1 MRLKCTANARVD
13 IMTNKNI
20 KEDEV
25 HQLSDIKN
33 TIYNKNISCANISN
47 INNDND
53 NNNTQSEKASWWLN
67 ELNSLGIKSN
77 YDKNESNYIQN
88 LEDLSDNKKQQFI
101 LGYSSIRS
109 AG

>member
-1 MRLKCTANARVD
+1 VD
-13 IMTNKNI
+13 IMTDNNI

-33 TIYNKNISCANISN
+33 TIYNKNVSCANISN

-67 ELNSLGIKSN
+67 KLDSLGIKKVIMIKMNQITFKTLRICLIIKS
-77 YDKNESNYIQN
+77 KN
-88 LEDLSDNKKQQFI
+88 LF
-101 LGYSSIRS
+101 
-109 AG
+109 